1 MNIRKHIQ
9 FYGRVQGVGFRYHA
23 TYKAR
28 FLGLTGWVSN
38 LPDGR
43 VEMEVQ
49 GETGAIEKLL
59 ELLNEDMYIRISKT
73 ESMELPIKEKEKKF
87 RTQY

>member
-9 FYGRVQGVGFRYHA
+9 FYGKVQGVGFRYHA

-28 FLGLTGWVSN
+28 FLGLTGWVRN
-38 LPDGR
+38 CYDGS

-49 GETGAIEKLL
+49 GEPEIIDDLL
-59 ELLNEDMYIRISKT
+59 LYLHRQRFIRISR
-73 ESMELPIKEKEKKF
+73 MEEEKIDLKEETDFKE
-87 RTQY
+87 RW

>member
-1 MNIRKHIQ
+1 MKIRKHIQ

-28 FLGLTGWVSN
+28 FLGLTGWVRN
-38 LPDGR
+38 CYDGS

-49 GETGAIEKLL
+49 GEPEPIDDLISYL
-59 ELLNEDMYIRISKT
+59 HRQRFIRIDRMDT
-73 ESMELPIKEKEKKF
+73 ETLAPEEERDF
-87 RTQY
+87 RERG

>member
-1 MNIRKHIQ
+1 MKIRKHIQ

-28 FLGLTGWVSN
+28 FLGLTGWVRN
-38 LPDGR
+38 CYDGS

-49 GETGAIEKLL
+49 GEPEPIDDLISYL
-59 ELLNEDMYIRISKT
+59 HRQRFIRIDRMDI
-73 ESMELPIKEKEKKF
+73 EALALEEERDF
-87 RTQY
+87 RERG